1 MLTILTISLL
11 VLNFLGMIFLM
22 VKNFSSK
29 TSPDHRKILETQKLL
44 TREMAELTMAIDHLH
59 QSIQQEAEQLR
70 TEVQSIQSSIK
81 GNVQQELLLKERYR
95 EIFQLEEQGLSAE
108 QIAAKLNKG
117 LGEVEFILRLKK
129 GALR

>member
-1 MLTILTISLL
+1 MLTILTISIL

-29 TSPDHRKILETQKLL
+29 TSPDNRKILETQKLL

>member
-1 MLTILTISLL
+1 
-11 VLNFLGMIFLM
+11 MIFLM

-29 TSPDHRKILETQKLL
+29 TSPDNRKILETQKLL

>member
-1 MLTILTISLL
+1 
-11 VLNFLGMIFLM
+11 
-22 VKNFSSK
+22 
-29 TSPDHRKILETQKLL
+29 
-44 TREMAELTMAIDHLH
+44 
-59 QSIQQEAEQLR
+59 
-70 TEVQSIQSSIK
+70 
-81 GNVQQELLLKERYR
+81 LKERYR